1 MPDPKSILQDD
12 TIQKVVTDVTDKIL
26 KELYEILASELAPKI
41 SSTLIQPFLESK
53 FYQRISND
61 MQDGL
66 KRIYKEISTI
76 SDSPVNTVSVDKVKT
91 ESLFHEAS
99 EQLSEVL
106 KQTEKAAIA
115 IMEVVEQ
122 DLVLQEEATTL
133 LTKLNNSS
141 HINIEPDF
149 IRLKEII
156 HLFGEHL
163 NSVMLSLSFQDLTG
177 QRIKRAVSA
186 LKEIEK
192 TVVELY
198 LSAGLL
204 MQARDKNPNKSID
217 EIEAD
222 TRQQVLALKDIQIIG
237 SELKGPTSGV
247 VQKDIDELMAKL
259 GMD

>member
-12 TIQKVVTDVTDKIL
+12 TIQKVVIDVTDKIL

-122 DLVLQEEATTL
+122 DIVLQEEATTL
-133 LTKLNNSS
+133 LTKLNSS
-141 HINIEPDF
+141 HINIDPDF

-163 NSVMLSLSFQDLTG
+163 SSVMLSLSFQDLTG

-247 VQKDIDELMAKL
+247 AQKDIDELMAKL

>member
-1 MPDPKSILQDD
+1 MPDPKSVLQDD

-122 DLVLQEEATTL
+122 DIVLQEEATTL
-133 LTKLNNSS
+133 LTKLNSS
-141 HINIEPDF
+141 HINIDPDF

-163 NSVMLSLSFQDLTG
+163 SSVMLSLSFQDLTG

-247 VQKDIDELMAKL
+247 AQKDIDELMAKL

>member
-41 SSTLIQPFLESK
+41 SSTLIQPFLVSK

-76 SDSPVNTVSVDKVKT
+76 SDSPGNTVSVDKVKT

-122 DLVLQEEATTL
+122 DIVLQEEATTL
-133 LTKLNNSS
+133 LTKLNSS
-141 HINIEPDF
+141 HINIDPDF

-163 NSVMLSLSFQDLTG
+163 SSVMLSLSFQDLTG

-247 VQKDIDELMAKL
+247 AQKDIDELMAKL

>member
-1 MPDPKSILQDD
+1 MPDTKSILQDE

-26 KELYEILASELAPKI
+26 KDLYEILASELAPKI

-76 SDSPVNTVSVDKVKT
+76 SDSSVNTVSVDKVKT

-106 KQTEKAAIA
+106 KQTEKAAIT

-122 DLVLQEEATTL
+122 DMVLQEEASTL
-133 LTKLNNSS
+133 LTKLNSS
-141 HINIEPDF
+141 YINIDPDF

-186 LKEIEK
+186 LTEIEK

-247 VQKDIDELMAKL
+247 AQKDIDELLAKL

>member
-122 DLVLQEEATTL
+122 DMVLQEEATTL
-133 LTKLNNSS
+133 LAKLNSS
-141 HINIEPDF
+141 HINIDPDF

-163 NSVMLSLSFQDLTG
+163 SSVMLSLSFQDLTG

-247 VQKDIDELMAKL
+247 AQKDIDELMAKL

>member
-122 DLVLQEEATTL
+122 DMVLQEEATTL
-133 LTKLNNSS
+133 LTKLNSS
-141 HINIEPDF
+141 HINIDPDF

-163 NSVMLSLSFQDLTG
+163 SSVMLSLSFQDLTG

-247 VQKDIDELMAKL
+247 AQKDIDELMAKL

>member
-1 MPDPKSILQDD
+1 MPDTKSILQDE

-26 KELYEILASELAPKI
+26 KDLYEILASELAPKI

-76 SDSPVNTVSVDKVKT
+76 SDSSVNTVSVDKVKT

-106 KQTEKAAIA
+106 KQTEKAAIT

-122 DLVLQEEATTL
+122 DMVLQEEATTL
-133 LTKLNNSS
+133 LVKLNSS
-141 HINIEPDF
+141 HINIDPDF

-163 NSVMLSLSFQDLTG
+163 SSVMLSLSFQDLTG

-247 VQKDIDELMAKL
+247 AQKDIDELMAKL

>member
-53 FYQRISND
+53 FCQRISND

-76 SDSPVNTVSVDKVKT
+76 SDSPVNTVSVDTVKT

-122 DLVLQEEATTL
+122 DIVLQEEATTL
-133 LTKLNNSS
+133 LTKLNSS
-141 HINIEPDF
+141 HINIDPDF

-163 NSVMLSLSFQDLTG
+163 SSVMLSLSFQDLTG

-247 VQKDIDELMAKL
+247 AQKDIDELMAKL

>member
-12 TIQKVVTDVTDKIL
+12 TIQKLVTDVTDKIL
-26 KELYEILASELAPKI
+26 KDLYEILASELAPKI
-41 SSTLIQPFLESK
+41 SSTLIQPFLETK

-76 SDSPVNTVSVDKVKT
+76 SDSSVNTVSVDKVKT

-106 KQTEKAAIA
+106 KQTEKAAIT

-122 DLVLQEEATTL
+122 DMVLQEEATIL
-133 LTKLNNSS
+133 LTKLNSS
-141 HINIEPDF
+141 NIGIDPNF

-186 LKEIEK
+186 LTEIEK
-192 TVVELY
+192 TVIELY

-247 VQKDIDELMAKL
+247 AQKDIDELMAKL

>member
-122 DLVLQEEATTL
+122 DIVLQEEATTL
-133 LTKLNNSS
+133 LTKLNSS
-141 HINIEPDF
+141 HINIDPDF

-163 NSVMLSLSFQDLTG
+163 SSVMLSLSFQDLTG

-247 VQKDIDELMAKL
+247 AQKDIDELMAKL